1 MDGTALAAQA
11 QQWIREQVEASGLPG
26 VVLGLSGGIDS
37 AVVAGLC
44 ARALGPANV
53 LGVIMPISSQPQDA
67 ADAHAVADTYGMEAL
82 EVNLQPAFDALMA
95 NLPDGN
101 ALAVANLKPR
111 LRMLTLYHRANTLGR
126 LVIGTG
132 NRSEYMTGYFTK
144 YGDAGVDLLP
154 LVGMYKHQV
163 RDVAHAIGVPQ
174 IILDRAPSAGLWAG
188 QTDEEEMG
196 VTYADLDRI
205 LAAHTAGEELDP
217 SPAVERVM
225 YLMRVSEHKRRGV
238 PMFTPNVD

>member
-1 MDGTALAAQA
+1 MDGTILATQA
-11 QQWIREQVEASGLPG
+11 EQWIREQVEASGLSG

-37 AVVAGLC
+37 AVVAGLS

-67 ADAHAVADTYGMEAL
+67 ADARASAEAFGMEAL

-101 ALAVANLKPR
+101 SMAIANLKPR

-132 NRSEYMTGYFTK
+132 NRSEFMAGYFTK

-163 RDVAHAIGVPQ
+163 RAVAHAIGVPQ
-174 IILDRAPSAGLWAG
+174 VILDRAPSAGLWAG

-196 VTYADLDRI
+196 VTYAELDRI
-205 LAAHTAGEELDP
+205 LAAHAAGEELEP
-217 SPAVERVM
+217 SPAVERVLH
-225 YLMRVSEHKRRGV
+225 LMRVSEHKRRGV
-238 PMFTPNVD
+238 PRFIPPVD